1 MKKQVARKTSP
12 RKMYALAK
20 IGLALLF
27 IFVLAGTGV
36 TAWCLFTKGFT
47 IVRLLIILAFM
58 GLSYIGGSCHGYVAR
73 KTEELKEHEDEQ

>member
-1 MKKQVARKTSP
+1 MEKQVESKKCA
-12 RKMYALAK
+12 RKMYTLAK

-27 IFVLAGTGV
+27 VFMLTGTGL

-73 KTEELKEHEDEQ
+73 KTEEQKEHEDE

>member
-1 MKKQVARKTSP
+1 MKKQVKNKKHA
-12 RKMYALAK
+12 RKMYTLAK
-20 IGLALLF
+20 TGLALLF
-27 IFVLAGTGV
+27 VFVLTGTGL

-58 GLSYIGGSCHGYVAR
+58 GVSYIGGSCHGYVAQ